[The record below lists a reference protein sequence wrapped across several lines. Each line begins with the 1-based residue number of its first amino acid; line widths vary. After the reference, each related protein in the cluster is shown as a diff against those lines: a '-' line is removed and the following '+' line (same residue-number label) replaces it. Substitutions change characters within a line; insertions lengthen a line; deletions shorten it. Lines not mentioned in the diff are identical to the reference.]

1 LSFQKV
7 SSKVEAKIAE
17 IAKQRNIPKDYTK
30 EITSRVIEIL
40 EQERKQIDEER
51 EEIEGYI
58 HCLEVNFDNLEKMIE
73 TQNTRYNELLG
84 EKIKLEN
91 KICTLEGKKSK
102 SHFC

>member
-1 LSFQKV
+1 MSFQKV

-30 EITSRVIEIL
+30 EITSRVLEIL
-40 EQERKQIDEER
+40 EQERKQINEER

-91 KICTLEGKKSK
+91 RICTLEGKKPK
-102 SHFC
+102 SYFC